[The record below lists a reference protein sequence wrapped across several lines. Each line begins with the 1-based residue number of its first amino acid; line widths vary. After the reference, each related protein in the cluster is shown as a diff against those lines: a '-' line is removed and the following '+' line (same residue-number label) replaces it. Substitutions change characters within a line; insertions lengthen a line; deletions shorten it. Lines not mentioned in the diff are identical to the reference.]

1 VVKIKSTGELTGRVK
16 RKGVY
21 FNLDDEDELLLYEKA
36 NEIRNFSKW
45 VKKQLVN
52 DGFGIKEIK
61 EPKERIN
68 ENVLI
73 QTKVIERKRAEKDEL
88 DDIMI

>member
-1 VVKIKSTGELTGRVK
+1 MGKSTGELTGRVK

-21 FNLDDEDELLLYEKA
+21 FNLDDEDELLLYKKA

-45 VKKQLVN
+45 VKKQLIN
-52 DGFGIKEIK
+52 DGTVVKES
-61 EPKERIN
+61 KERIN

-73 QTKVIERKRAEKDEL
+73 QTRIVERKRVEKDEL

>member
-1 VVKIKSTGELTGRVK
+1 MGKSVGELTGRVK

-21 FNLDDEDELLLYEKA
+21 FNLDDEDELLLYKKA

-45 VKKQLVN
+45 VKKQLIN
-52 DGFGIKEIK
+52 DGVVIKETKEGIKEVVVEHIK
-61 EPKERIN
+61 
-68 ENVLI
+68 V
-73 QTKVIERKRAEKDEL
+73 ERKRIEKDEL

>member
-1 VVKIKSTGELTGRVK
+1 VVKIKSIGELTGRVK

-45 VKKQLVN
+45 VKKCLVN
-52 DGFGIKEIK
+52 DGVVVKEGIKETVVEHIK
-61 EPKERIN
+61 
-68 ENVLI
+68 V
-73 QTKVIERKRAEKDEL
+73 ERKRIEKDEL
-88 DDIMI
+88 DDMMI

>member
-1 VVKIKSTGELTGRVK
+1 MVKIKSIGELTGRVK

-45 VKKQLVN
+45 VKKQLIN
-52 DGFGIKEIK
+52 DGVVIKESKESIK
-61 EPKERIN
+61 EDF
-68 ENVLI
+68 LI
-73 QTKVIERKRAEKDEL
+73 QTKVVERKRIEKDEL
-88 DDIMI
+88 DDMMI

>member
-1 VVKIKSTGELTGRVK
+1 MGKSTGELTGRVK

-52 DGFGIKEIK
+52 DGIVVKEI
-61 EPKERIN
+61 KERIN
-68 ENVLI
+68 EDISI
-73 QTKVIERKRAEKDEL
+73 QTKVAERKRIEKDEL
-88 DDIMI
+88 DDMMI

>member
-1 VVKIKSTGELTGRVK
+1 MVKIKSIGELTGRVK

-45 VKKQLVN
+45 VKKCLVN
-52 DGFGIKEIK
+52 DGVVVKEGIKETVVEHIK
-61 EPKERIN
+61 
-68 ENVLI
+68 V
-73 QTKVIERKRAEKDEL
+73 ERKRIEKDEL
-88 DDIMI
+88 DDMMI

>member
-1 VVKIKSTGELTGRVK
+1 MGKSAGELTGRVK

-45 VKKQLVN
+45 VKKQLIN
-52 DGFGIKEIK
+52 DGVIVKEGIKETVVEHIK
-61 EPKERIN
+61 A
-68 ENVLI
+68 
-73 QTKVIERKRAEKDEL
+73 ERKRIEKDEL
-88 DDIMI
+88 EDIML